1 MSARISE
8 ELLNELTEKLL
19 DAYRARLEAQRA
31 YYGREAEEDPVREQ
45 AVVEAFE
52 AYQRAEFLYHQAL
65 TFCSPYTDPESEYA
79 RFAATVAAKEG
90 WTK

>member
-1 MSARISE
+1 MSDQ
-8 ELLNELTEKLL
+8 LLNELTEKLL
-19 DAYRARLEAQRA
+19 DAYRTRLGAQRA
-31 YYGREAEEDPVREQ
+31 YYGREAEEDPDREQ
-45 AVVEAFE
+45 AVVDTFE

-65 TFCSPYTDPESEYA
+65 TFCSPHTDPESEYA